1 MAIGKEGNV
10 KWVDGLRGMASTLV
24 VLTHIARAFD
34 GDLFIP
40 TSQENAAPRLLQLP
54 FLRILVQGRIGVTIF
69 AMVTGYVCALK
80 PIRLCKQGNQEA
92 AFASIGKSA
101 LRRVPRLVLPAA
113 IATTIIWFLTQFGV
127 FLVAKRCDSWW
138 AGATS
143 PDATPYLGRAIMSLV
158 NNIVSTWTRGKNDY
172 DGNQW
177 TLLPLL
183 KGSIWVYVFM
193 VGTGHVQQKYRM
205 LASFGMWLYFFIGSD
220 SAFGMQ
226 FFWGVLLADLQ
237 NHDAANA
244 FLNERRRL
252 CRILS
257 FVLLFF
263 GLAIASYPED
273 RAEWMAWSRLE
284 HAFLVPILPEDPDFP
299 RFASGIGLELI
310 ALGLHFSPWLRDL
323 LSNRYFLWLG
333 KQSFAVYLLHGPLLR
348 WILVWVLYGVSLPA
362 DVKNDKD
369 EWVPGPALPFPGRAR
384 YVISLMVWI
393 PLNYGIAVL
402 WTTYV
407 DPWCARMTERLV
419 NHVVLKKNEKG
430 QQMLPN

>member
-10 KWVDGLRGMASTLV
+10 KWVDGLRGIASTLV

-34 GDLFIP
+34 GDLFLP
-40 TSQENAAPRLLQLP
+40 TSQEDLPPRLLQWP

-69 AMVTGYVCALK
+69 AFVTGYVCALK
-80 PIRLCKQGNQEA
+80 PIRLCLQGNQEA
-92 AFASIGKSA
+92 AFTSIGKSA

-113 IATTIIWFLTQFGV
+113 LATTIIWFLTQFGI

-143 PDATPYLGRAIMSLV
+143 PDATPYLGDSVKSLI
-158 NNIVSTWTRGKNDY
+158 NSIVSTWAHGTNDY

-193 VGTGHVQQKYRM
+193 VATAFTQQKYRM
-205 LASFGMWLYFFIGSD
+205 LLSFGMWMYFFIGSD

-237 NHDAANA
+237 NLESANA
-244 FLNERRRL
+244 FLTERRRL

-257 FVLLFF
+257 IVFILL
-263 GLAIASYPED
+263 GLTIASFPEGH
-273 RAEWMAWSRLE
+273 AEWMTWSRIEL
-284 HAFLVPILPEDPDFP
+284 AILKPILPNDPDFP

-310 ALGLHFSPWLRDL
+310 TLGLHFSPWVRDL
-323 LSNRYFLWLG
+323 LSSRYLLWLG

-348 WILVWVLYGVSLPA
+348 WILVWMLYGVSLPA
-362 DVKNDKD
+362 DVVNDKG
-369 EWVPGPALPFPGRAR
+369 ETVPGPALPFPGRAR
-384 YVISLMVWI
+384 YITALAFWI
-393 PLNYGIAVL
+393 PLNYGVALL

-419 NHVVLKKNEKG
+419 GRVLVKRNEKG
-430 QQMLPN
+430 VVLPS